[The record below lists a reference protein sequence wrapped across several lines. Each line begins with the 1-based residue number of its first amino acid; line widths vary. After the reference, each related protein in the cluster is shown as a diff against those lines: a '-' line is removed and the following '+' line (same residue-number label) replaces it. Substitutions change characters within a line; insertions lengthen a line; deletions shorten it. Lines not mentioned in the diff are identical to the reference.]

1 MEVMENCGPAINQ
14 FSGTSIGIELH
25 NRQFSVHT
33 PNNLV
38 NVNPVCCALGLGLGK
53 DYIQPWQTFIFQFD
67 SQLRDF
73 SYVISCEI
81 MRGVFRHLQRQG
93 GLAK

>member
-1 MEVMENCGPAINQ
+1 MEVIENCGPAINQ

-38 NVNPVCCALGLGLGK
+38 NVNLCLGTRTGQRLHTA
-53 DYIQPWQTFIFQFD
+53 WQTFIFQFD

>member
-1 MEVMENCGPAINQ
+1 MARSSTNFLALVLALNYI
-14 FSGTSIGIELH
+14 IGNLV
-25 NRQFSVHT
+25 VHT

-53 DYIQPWQTFIFQFD
+53 DYTASQTFIFQFD

>member
-1 MEVMENCGPAINQ
+1 MEVIENCGPAINQ

-38 NVNPVCCALGLGLGK
+38 NVNPCLGTRTGK
-53 DYIQPWQTFIFQFD
+53 RLHTASQTFIFQFD